1 MSSLFIPGQVLG
13 IIGGGHTA
21 RMLCISAQK
30 IGIEVGVIDPD
41 ENCPA
46 GQVASWQIISD
57 VTSQNGLKRLAEL
70 CDVVIYENENLPEEL
85 LVSLNQK
92 VAIPQGLLTA
102 IFAQDRIKE
111 RRFLE
116 ESNVNIAPYQEVYS
130 MLDVHNALE
139 QIGYPCVLKTA
150 YDREN
155 PSNVKMI
162 YRLEDLT
169 DCIPLISNGPCLME
183 SMISEAR
190 EISVMVASNGD
201 AQPVFFPIA
210 EKISLSSRLSGT
222 VGSVDL
228 PEETAEEIY
237 RIADILSVTLHVQ
250 GILNIKMFV
259 NDVGT
264 IYVNSITSIPE
275 TDGFY
280 SEQGCSL
287 SHYDAHIRGIC
298 GWPIPQMKHHGK
310 WLTLKVTGREYS
322 RALGQIP
329 YQPDWYFHFFGR
341 EMTRKDELMGVVNI
355 PASELS
361 DSIAKVIQ
369 SQIWS
374 D

>member
-30 IGIEVGVIDPD
+30 IGIEVGIIDPD

-46 GQVASWQIISD
+46 GQVASWQIIAD
-57 VTSQNGLKRLAEL
+57 VTNKKGLKRLAEL
-70 CDVVIYENENLPEEL
+70 CDVVTYESENFPEEL
-85 LVSLNQK
+85 LVELNQK
-92 VAIPQGLLTA
+92 VAIPQGLLTT

-111 RRFLE
+111 RKFLE
-116 ESNVNIAPYQEVYS
+116 ESNVNIAPYQAVYS

-150 YDREN
+150 YNREN
-155 PSNVKMI
+155 PDNVKVI
-162 YRLEDLT
+162 HRLEDLT
-169 DCIPLISNGPCLME
+169 DCISLISNGPCLIE

-190 EISVMVASNGD
+190 EISVMVASNGES
-201 AQPVFFPIA
+201 QPVFFPIA
-210 EKISLSSRLSGT
+210 EKISLSNRLKGT
-222 VGSVDL
+222 VGSITL
-228 PEETAEEIY
+228 PKETAEEIY

-264 IYVNSITSIPE
+264 IYVNSISSIPGV
-275 TDGFY
+275 DGVY
-280 SEQGCSL
+280 TEQGCSM

-298 GWPIPQMKHHGK
+298 GWPIPPIKQTGK
-310 WLTLKVTGREYS
+310 WLTLEVTGHEYS

-329 YQPDWYFHFFGR
+329 YQNDWYFYFFGR
-341 EMTRKDELMGVVNI
+341 EMKQKDELMGFVNI
-355 PASELS
+355 PVGELS
-361 DSIAKVIQ
+361 ESIAKVIQ